1 MHKIFLT
8 WFVLLYTAS
17 GCPTGWYG
25 FGNSCYLF
33 RVRSL
38 NVRGL
43 NWDNARSYCLS
54 YNGDLVSVSNR
65 SEMDF
70 IKTKTSKAGREYF
83 WIGLNDRRKENVFV
97 WSDGTPY
104 NKSIYSNWYPNEPN
118 DIGGEDCVELFPAQ
132 WNDNSCMKEK
142 SYICERPK
150 GLPMPT
156 FSPGIPPPTFAPIA
170 CPFGWVYYGSSCYL
184 FSDVRKKWVDA
195 KTTCRQLGGTL
206 LKIDDA
212 NEQHFISWKLAKFW
226 KTNWIGLTDSSVE
239 GRYRWESDNSPVNYT
254 NWARGEPN
262 DYGGVEDC
270 ISVYGGGSTGL
281 WNDDY
286 CDSEHYYICEK
297 VNGRNIC
304 PINWRNFG
312 DFCYKF
318 NVHGALHKTWIESEK
333 VCKTFSNSS
342 ELISI
347 GSEAEQRFLLAQL
360 KGMRIV
366 RPVWLGLNDVKIEGR
381 YTWSDGSIVKY
392 RNWEVNQPP
401 IGIIGRLSDCT
412 VIDPRT
418 VNGTWSS
425 TLCYGLRGYV
435 CKRKLG
441 AGQCNSPFGMEDG
454 SIGDNDII
462 ASSSFN
468 DSSRASQARLHLT
481 SDNSTAGA
489 WCAAQNKVGEY
500 IQIDLGVVR
509 QIQHL
514 ALQGRPE
521 SSDFVKTLYLR
532 YGNNGLDFNNYGE
545 NATVKYKTLTG
556 NSNSRTI
563 SNIVLPES
571 INARFIRIYPVT
583 WSSRICLRT
592 EVYGCAA
599 QGSSNKCG
607 IGWEVGPDNT
617 CYQINA
623 DHGKIWADARAT
635 CLSRKGDLVSITSSR
650 ERNWLNNRLRAVSS
664 WSNYFWIG
672 LNDRDMSSLFYWSDG
687 SPYSLRAWYPG
698 APSDYS
704 SKNLKACVKMYTSS
718 VGYWMDA
725 SCGEYRPYVC
735 KRRMAPPDGKKFPVT
750 GNWISGTN
758 YYWPLNELVDND
770 TKALGTIPGTV
781 YGNVNKTSGFPL
793 GRDTLH
799 FSSFGAYLDVGPFPA
814 ECIIDPSQCIYGL
827 TVSFVVQFEDS
838 AQNWTRDTLVVD
850 TIGGKIMRKGNPGFA
865 VYVANNRLYV
875 TVVTRKNNWTVSE
888 SLITGDM
895 VWQHVLFSWHM
906 EKGLVLHLNG
916 TQSVPL
922 RHGTSS
928 VSSGSRSVS
937 LTVGSKTTQ
946 PSLGGFR
953 IRSLAVWERALSV
966 EEVRMIYL
974 AELGSCQTGWKAFGQ
989 NCYQVSSNKKSW
1001 IQARLACAN
1010 QRADL
1015 VSIHS
1020 PVEQAH
1026 IALQVGPYGLNAE
1039 AWIGLNDRTMEGVFL
1054 WSDRSA
1060 VDYINW
1066 DKMNS
1071 HYSWRFKDCASVKK
1085 DNEGRWRD
1093 QSCFNSF
1100 SYICK
1105 KPKEYIPPNKDSG
1118 VTAQIVS
1125 SFCPSGWQ
1133 NTSDGSRCF
1142 RVIFDRKKWQ
1152 DARSAC
1158 QYLGAD
1164 LASFHSST
1172 DNIFVTTLLVNSWD
1186 IADVGGMW
1194 IGLTDADQKGI
1205 YRWTDGTDVDYSSWL
1220 HGQPDERTLH
1230 GSCVSATLQ
1239 RGKLSSLF
1247 WQDLN
1252 CTLELPYA
1260 CSMQSKKN
1268 MSSTPTPTTV
1278 PLKPCPSGW
1287 MSNGSFCYKMMP
1299 HSKTWTDAR
1308 ASCGSFGSN
1317 VDLVSIHSLAENA
1330 FVANAVLKNSAFAAW
1345 IGLSDRGVLYGYA
1358 WSDKSPVKFTR
1369 WNPQQPDSHFGQQPC
1384 VEMYS
1389 TGEWADTGCYS
1400 VKKFICKMSRT
1411 ANSATFSPTFTTST
1425 QGPITCPPGW
1435 ILWNSM
1441 CYYFSNDSLSSKMS
1455 WQDAVQACRRIRGGD
1470 LVSIHSASENTFIKS
1485 KISRRSSL
1493 NFWIGLNDL
1502 GLESS
1507 FKWSDGSPVQY
1518 TNYAF
1523 REPNDFFK
1531 QEDCVEMHR
1540 FSGTWNDNHCSRR
1553 SPYICKIK
1561 GSVHPTIFPTTPTR
1575 PKLKWCKKGWLYY
1588 ESKCY
1593 LLVSDSKQT
1602 WGNARSVCRQG
1613 LNGRMKGDLVTVDN
1627 QYEQAFLITALIGR
1641 QSVFWIGLND
1651 FHIDG
1656 TFYWTDNSPV
1666 KFTNWGAGQPSRGRT
1681 FPSCVSMT
1689 PFGRWINRQCWQ
1701 RRGYICEA
1709 GALPDY
1715 TNSTVAPAQN
1725 QTSEC
1730 PLHYNLV
1737 GDDCYFV
1744 SSIKL
1749 TWKEAREVCKRES
1762 NGDLISVHSRVEQ
1775 AYVLMNLKNFN
1786 GGIWLGLFRGA
1797 FSAEFAWSDHSI
1809 TVYTAWAPKQPN
1821 APNAQKTCVVV
1832 NSSNSNTGLW
1842 DDIDCA
1848 ARNGFICKIR
1858 KGEPHISPS
1867 VVGSC
1872 PSGWIKFDQHCYL
1885 FRDTYND
1892 RRTWTSARYM
1902 CLRQGANLLSI
1913 TSKQEQDF
1921 ISHHFTD
1928 NLHGQ
1933 VWLGLNDRNI
1943 EAGYTWSDGSPVT
1956 FLNWHPGEPNDANNV
1971 ENCAEMY
1978 PVDTRWNDI
1987 MCTDLNGYICKQPLE
2002 CSRALGMIDGSLR
2015 SKVNASSWISYKYHP
2030 DMAFLNSSSAWCAKT
2045 SHQNQYIQVEFLN
2058 KTRLSKIAT
2067 QGSIFNGAASYI
2079 NTFKVQTS
2087 LDGINFATYQKNGKD
2102 SVFIANQDSDSIV
2115 TSAIK
2120 PPIDIPRFI
2129 RLVPIIWTG
2138 AICLRMELY
2147 GCPYVCETPLG
2158 MKSGAVKDADISTSS
2173 SNSSQGATNAR
2184 PFSYVGWCAQ
2194 VSDTQPWFQISFIPY
2209 KNKIT
2214 RLTTWGGG
2222 LASGYVK
2229 VYNLQFAD
2237 GANASIWSNYTEG
2250 GKIRN
2255 FRGNQDAV
2263 HPLTHLLAEPII
2275 TQNLRVKPLSWSPAG
2290 VCLRLEIYGCK
2301 TEIASPS
2308 PSTTSVTKALPS
2320 ESSRSPATVTAT
2332 TLPLP
2337 LSTSPSPPAEVSF
2350 SGSLRLLKIEWTDRY
2365 NNPKAIEF
2373 QTLARRVEES
2383 MIQLYSGKDEASLAF
2398 LRVEVTG
2405 FKRGSVIVL
2414 FNLAFIGDIT
2424 QDDLGINATNNLA
2437 SAVTTGRLGELVVD
2451 PRSLSIF
2458 NTAHPPKTTP
2468 INPSAAGQMKDKS
2481 SEGMSSG
2488 AKAGISVVV
2497 LMVIC
2502 LCGGAVAWYF
2512 YRRKKGKPLFEN
2524 DGFHNPIY
2532 FSSKEE
2538 KVLTGVTKQA
2548 EDVQ

>member
-1 MHKIFLT
+1 
-8 WFVLLYTAS
+8 
-17 GCPTGWYG
+17 
-25 FGNSCYLF
+25 
-33 RVRSL
+33 
-38 NVRGL
+38 
-43 NWDNARSYCLS
+43 
-54 YNGDLVSVSNR
+54 
-65 SEMDF
+65 
-70 IKTKTSKAGREYF
+70 
-83 WIGLNDRRKENVFV
+83 
-97 WSDGTPY
+97 
-104 NKSIYSNWYPNEPN
+104 
-118 DIGGEDCVELFPAQ
+118 
-132 WNDNSCMKEK
+132 
-142 SYICERPK
+142 
-150 GLPMPT
+150 MPT

-239 GRYRWESDNSPVNYT
+239 GRYRWEGDNSPVNYT
-254 NWARGEPN
+254 NWARGQPD

-297 VNGRNIC
+297 VNGMKLKLHRFYFVSL
-304 PINWRNFG
+304 RAGF
-312 DFCYKF
+312 
-318 NVHGALHKTWIESEK
+318 VHCQSPFKLILSAPN
-333 VCKTFSNSS
+333 NSK
-342 ELISI
+342 LIS
-347 GSEAEQRFLLAQL
+347 A
-360 KGMRIV
+360 
-366 RPVWLGLNDVKIEGR
+366 
-381 YTWSDGSIVKY
+381 
-392 RNWEVNQPP
+392 
-401 IGIIGRLSDCT
+401 
-412 VIDPRT
+412 
-418 VNGTWSS
+418 
-425 TLCYGLRGYV
+425 
-435 CKRKLG
+435 G
-441 AGQCNSPFGMEDG
+441 AGQCDSPFGMEDG
-454 SIGDNDII
+454 TIGDNDII

-468 DSSRASQARLHLT
+468 DSSLASQARLHLT

-500 IQIDLGVVR
+500 VQIDLGVVR

-607 IGWEVGPDNT
+607 TGWEVGPDNT

-635 CLSRKGDLVSITSSR
+635 CLSRQGDLVSITSSR
-650 ERNWLNNRLRAVSS
+650 ERTWLSNRLRALSS

-698 APSDYS
+698 NPSDYS
-704 SKNLKACVKMYTSS
+704 SKNLKACVKMYTRS

-735 KRRMAPPDGKKFPVT
+735 KRRMASPDGKKLPVT

-770 TKALGTIPGTV
+770 TKALGTISGTV
-781 YGNVNKTSGFPL
+781 YGNVNKTYGFPL

-799 FSSFGAYLDVGPFPA
+799 FSSSGAYLEVGPFPA
-814 ECIIDPSQCIYGL
+814 ECIIDPSKCIYGI
-827 TVSFVVQFEDS
+827 TVSFVVQFEDN

-850 TIGGKIMRKGNPGFA
+850 TIGGKTMRKGNPGFA

-895 VWQHVLFSWHM
+895 IWQHVLFSWHM
-906 EKGLVLHLNG
+906 EKGLVLYLNG
-916 TQSVPL
+916 TQ
-922 RHGTSS
+922 
-928 VSSGSRSVS
+928 
-937 LTVGSKTTQ
+937 
-946 PSLGGFR
+946 R
-953 IRSLAVWERALSV
+953 IIICLH
-966 EEVRMIYL
+966 
-974 AELGSCQTGWKAFGQ
+974 F
-989 NCYQVSSNKKSW
+989 
-1001 IQARLACAN
+1001 
-1010 QRADL
+1010 
-1015 VSIHS
+1015 
-1020 PVEQAH
+1020 
-1026 IALQVGPYGLNAE
+1026 ALQQDL
-1039 AWIGLNDRTMEGVFL
+1039 DRCLGQADT
-1054 WSDRSA
+1054 
-1060 VDYINW
+1060 
-1066 DKMNS
+1066 
-1071 HYSWRFKDCASVKK
+1071 
-1085 DNEGRWRD
+1085 
-1093 QSCFNSF
+1093 
-1100 SYICK
+1100 
-1105 KPKEYIPPNKDSG
+1105 
-1118 VTAQIVS
+1118 
-1125 SFCPSGWQ
+1125 
-1133 NTSDGSRCF
+1133 SRC
-1142 RVIFDRKKWQ
+1142 
-1152 DARSAC
+1152 C
-1158 QYLGAD
+1158 
-1164 LASFHSST
+1164 
-1172 DNIFVTTLLVNSWD
+1172 
-1186 IADVGGMW
+1186 
-1194 IGLTDADQKGI
+1194 
-1205 YRWTDGTDVDYSSWL
+1205 
-1220 HGQPDERTLH
+1220 
-1230 GSCVSATLQ
+1230 
-1239 RGKLSSLF
+1239 
-1247 WQDLN
+1247 
-1252 CTLELPYA
+1252 
-1260 CSMQSKKN
+1260 
-1268 MSSTPTPTTV
+1268 
-1278 PLKPCPSGW
+1278 
-1287 MSNGSFCYKMMP
+1287 
-1299 HSKTWTDAR
+1299 
-1308 ASCGSFGSN
+1308 
-1317 VDLVSIHSLAENA
+1317 
-1330 FVANAVLKNSAFAAW
+1330 
-1345 IGLSDRGVLYGYA
+1345 YA

-1411 ANSATFSPTFTTST
+1411 ANSATFSPTFTTRYVAST
-1425 QGPITCPPGW
+1425 QGPIICPPGW

-1455 WQDAVQACRRIRGGD
+1455 WKDAVQACRRIRGGD

-1485 KISRRSSL
+1485 NISRRSSL

-1561 GSVHPTIFPTTPTR
+1561 GSVHPTIFPTTPTG

-1602 WGNARSVCRQG
+1602 WGSARSVCRQG

-1656 TFYWTDNSPV
+1656 TFYWTDSSPV

-1689 PFGRWINRQCWQ
+1689 SFGRWINRQCSQ

-1725 QTSEC
+1725 RTSEC
-1730 PLHYNLV
+1730 PLHYNLI

-1749 TWKEAREVCKRES
+1749 TWKEAREVCKREG
-1762 NGDLISVHSRVEQ
+1762 NGDLISVHSPVEQ

-1809 TVYTAWAPKQPN
+1809 SVYTAWAPKQPN

-1832 NSSNSNTGLW
+1832 NSSNSNAGLW

-1858 KGEPHISPS
+1858 KALLKHQVAEAQREVLALPVGMGGLGLRELRDAIKLRCGWEFSDFPTVCTCVCGDFFDADHAVICMCGGYALQWHNEILDHEAEILQAVCADVEMEPVFPEVTGEVLP
-1867 VVGSC
+1867 
-1872 PSGWIKFDQHCYL
+1872 
-1885 FRDTYND
+1885 R
-1892 RRTWTSARYM
+1892 
-1902 CLRQGANLLSI
+1902 GANKAPDARLDI
-1913 TSKQEQDF
+1913 RARGFWTREQSAFFD
-1921 ISHHFTD
+1921 
-1928 NLHGQ
+1928 
-1933 VWLGLNDRNI
+1933 VR
-1943 EAGYTWSDGSPVT
+1943 V
-1956 FLNWHPGEPNDANNV
+1956 
-1971 ENCAEMY
+1971 
-1978 PVDTRWNDI
+1978 
-1987 MCTDLNGYICKQPLE
+1987 
-2002 CSRALGMIDGSLR
+2002 
-2015 SKVNASSWISYKYHP
+2015 YHP
-2030 DMAFLNSSSAWCAKT
+2030 KFKEDWF
-2045 SHQNQYIQVEFLN
+2045 QVEFLN
-2058 KTRLSKIAT
+2058 KTRLSRIAT
-2067 QGSIFNGAASYI
+2067 QGSIFNGASSYI

-2102 SVFIANQDSDSIV
+2102 SVFIANRDSDSIV

-2158 MKSGAVKDADISTSS
+2158 MQSGAVKDADISASS
-2173 SNSSQGATNAR
+2173 SNSSQGAINAR

-2194 VSDTQPWFQISFIPY
+2194 VSDTQPWFQISFTPY

-2214 RLTTWGGG
+2214 KLTTWGGG

-2237 GANASIWSNYTEG
+2237 GANVSIWSNYKEG

-2275 TQNLRVKPLSWSPAG
+2275 TQNLRVKPLLSSMDG

-2301 TEIASPS
+2301 TEIPSPA
-2308 PSTTSVTKALPS
+2308 PSTTSVTKALPPG
-2320 ESSRSPATVTAT
+2320 SSRSPATVTGK
-2332 TLPLP
+2332 
-2337 LSTSPSPPAEVSF
+2337 E
-2350 SGSLRLLKIEWTDRY
+2350 KIEC
-2365 NNPKAIEF
+2365 
-2373 QTLARRVEES
+2373 
-2383 MIQLYSGKDEASLAF
+2383 
-2398 LRVEVTG
+2398 
-2405 FKRGSVIVL
+2405 KR
-2414 FNLAFIGDIT
+2414 N
-2424 QDDLGINATNNLA
+2424 
-2437 SAVTTGRLGELVVD
+2437 
-2451 PRSLSIF
+2451 
-2458 NTAHPPKTTP
+2458 
-2468 INPSAAGQMKDKS
+2468 
-2481 SEGMSSG
+2481 
-2488 AKAGISVVV
+2488 
-2497 LMVIC
+2497 
-2502 LCGGAVAWYF
+2502 
-2512 YRRKKGKPLFEN
+2512 
-2524 DGFHNPIY
+2524 
-2532 FSSKEE
+2532 
-2538 KVLTGVTKQA
+2538 
-2548 EDVQ
+2548 